1 MDFIDLDS
9 IAGVHSEA
17 ILHWYFQGLAIKG
30 WLELLCGREQQAK
43 KAVKYFDEALAYD
56 NIILN

>member
-1 MDFIDLDS
+1 MELIDRDS
-9 IAGVHSEA
+9 IARADSEA
-17 ILHWYFQGLAIKG
+17 ILHCYFQGLAIKG

-56 NIILN
+56 NIIFN